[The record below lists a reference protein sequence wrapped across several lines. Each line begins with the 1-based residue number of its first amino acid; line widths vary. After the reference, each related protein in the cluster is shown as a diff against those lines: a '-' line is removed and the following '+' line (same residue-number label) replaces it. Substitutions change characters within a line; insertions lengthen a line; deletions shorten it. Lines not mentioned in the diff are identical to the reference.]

1 MAKQVLSRRTRPT
14 ATSRAGADERLRV
27 EAAQRD
33 PNRFGDLYEQ
43 HFEQVYAFIGRRLR
57 DRAETE
63 DVTSEVF
70 RRALSSLKKYE
81 WRGTPFAA
89 WLLRIA
95 GNAVTDRWKR
105 NAREKELANSVI
117 PAPPA
122 TREIALSSERARLYR
137 LVNGLP
143 GEQRRVIV
151 LRFAEEKDVS
161 EIAEE
166 MGRSEGAVRQLQFRA
181 LEKLRAELNAKAARK
196 SGKNDG

>member
-1 MAKQVLSRRTRPT
+1 M
-14 ATSRAGADERLRV
+14 

-33 PNRFGDLYEQ
+33 PARFADLYEQ

-70 RRALSSLKKYE
+70 RRALSNLKKYE

-95 GNAVTDRWKR
+95 ANAVADRWKR
-105 NAREKELANSVI
+105 NAREKELANAVHS
-117 PAPPA
+117 AA
-122 TREIALSSERARLYR
+122 RTTKEIALSSERARLYR

-143 GEQRRVIV
+143 REQRRVIV

-161 EIAEE
+161 EIAKE

-181 LEKLRAELNAKAARK
+181 LEKLRAELNAKSARK
-196 SGKNDG
+196 SGKYDG

>member
-14 ATSRAGADERLRV
+14 ATSRSGADERLRV

-33 PNRFGDLYEQ
+33 PTHFADLYEE

-70 RRALSSLKKYE
+70 RRALSSLKKYV

-95 GNAVTDRWKR
+95 GNAVADRWKR

-117 PAPPA
+117 SAAPA

-151 LRFAEEKDVS
+151 QRFAEEKDVS

-166 MGRSEGAVRQLQFRA
+166 MSRSEGAVRQLQFRA
-181 LEKLRAELNAKAARK
+181 LEKLRAELNAKSARK
-196 SGKNDG
+196 SGK

>member
-1 MAKQVLSRRTRPT
+1 M
-14 ATSRAGADERLRV
+14 SRAGGDERLRV
-27 EAAQRD
+27 QAAQRD
-33 PNRFGDLYEQ
+33 PTRFADLYEQ
-43 HFEQVYAFIGRRLR
+43 HFDQVYAFVARRLR

-70 RRALSSLKKYE
+70 RRALSNLKRYE

-95 GNAVTDRWKR
+95 GNAVADRWKR
-105 NAREKELANSVI
+105 NVREKELPKSVI
-117 PAPPA
+117 STAPR

-137 LVNGLP
+137 LVNTLP

-181 LEKLRAELNAKAARK
+181 LQKLRAGLNAKSARK
-196 SGKNDG
+196 PGKQDA